1 MNNEEQVLAVL
12 EEMASQIEEI
22 KKTISKPSQTD
33 DLQPFIETLKKV
45 LSASDTLYNKF
56 LYTEN
61 KFDNVTYALNQLK
74 NISERKQKEIVHR
87 VIEIKNSHW
96 WIIGIASY
104 IVISIFTVSMLI
116 HSMSNLK
123 LQLKNSIDSDFKYR
137 FLRVRSMDTNFI
149 RKNYSN
155 TTDFVYDIDSYYSN
169 NKEKVQQYVLRREEE
184 IRRFNEANAI
194 AKQKELEAK
203 RAREEAEKLKEKIDI
218 SD

>member
-1 MNNEEQVLAVL
+1 MNNEEQVLTVL

-33 DLQPFIETLKKV
+33 DLQPFKDSINKV
-45 LSASDTLYNKF
+45 LDASNKIFMKFFETDT
-56 LYTEN
+56 
-61 KFDNVTYALNQLK
+61 KFDDVIFALDRLK
-74 NISERKQKEIVHR
+74 DISERKQKEIVHR

-104 IVISIFTVSMLI
+104 IVISIFTISMLI
-116 HSMSNLK
+116 YSMSNLK

-137 FLRVRSMDTNFI
+137 FLRVRSMDVNFI

-155 TTDFVYDIDSYYSN
+155 TTEFIYDIDSYYSN
-169 NKEKVQQYVLRREEE
+169 NKEKVQKYVLKREEE
-184 IRRFNEANAI
+184 IKRFNEANAI